1 VTNAEEAMPQQLP
14 SIDPS
19 RMRTLVRLA
28 LDEDLGDH
36 GDVTTDSVI
45 PAEMAAAAVLV
56 AREDCVCA
64 GLAVAEAVFRAVDPD
79 VVFRANVH
87 DGDHCPA
94 GTVLADAAGPARAL
108 LTAERTA
115 LNFLQR
121 LCGIA
126 TISATAVRAAGKKL
140 RVLDTRKTTPGWR
153 NLEKYAV
160 ACGGAENHRVGL
172 HDRVLIKD
180 NHRDLAGLAGP
191 GGIGRAVAAA
201 RAAHPDLLIEVE
213 ADTLAEVAEALAAK
227 ADWILLDNM
236 TDADMAAAV
245 HLVAGRARLEAS
257 GGITLP
263 RLPAIARTGVD
274 AVSLGALTHSARAV
288 DIAMDIRP
296 QPQPATGW
304 IPCP

>member
-1 VTNAEEAMPQQLP
+1 MF
-14 SIDPS
+14 
-19 RMRTLVRLA
+19 
-28 LDEDLGDH
+28 H
-36 GDVTTDSVI
+36 
-45 PAEMAAAAVLV
+45 
-56 AREDCVCA
+56 
-64 GLAVAEAVFRAVDPD
+64 AVDPD
-79 VVFRANVH
+79 VTFRANVH

-94 GTVLADAAGPARAL
+94 GTVLAHVLGPARAL

-126 TISATAVRAAGKKL
+126 TVSAAAAHAAGTKL

-160 ACGGAENHRVGL
+160 ACGGADNHRVGL
-172 HDRVLIKD
+172 YDRVLIKD
-180 NHRDLAGLAGP
+180 NHRELAGLDGP

-213 ADTLAEVAEALAAK
+213 ADTLAEVAEALAA
-227 ADWILLDNM
+227 AANWILLDNM
-236 TDADMAAAV
+236 TDATMAEAV
-245 HLVAGRARLEAS
+245 RRVAGRAKLEAS
-257 GGITLP
+257 GGITTE

-288 DIAMDIRP
+288 DIAMDIRT
-296 QPQPATGW
+296 QPQPAT
-304 IPCP
+304 

>member
-1 VTNAEEAMPQQLP
+1 MPQQRP

-19 RMRTLVRLA
+19 RLRTLVRLA
-28 LDEDLGDH
+28 LDEDLGDR
-36 GDVTTDSVI
+36 GDVTSDSVI
-45 PAEMAAAAVLV
+45 PSGRTAAAVLV

-64 GLAVAEAVFRAVDPD
+64 GLAVAEAVFHAIDPD
-79 VVFRANVH
+79 IAFRPNVH

-94 GTVLADAAGPARAL
+94 GTVLADVSGPARAL

-126 TISATAVRAAGKKL
+126 TVSAAAAHAAGKKL

-160 ACGGAENHRVGL
+160 ACGGSDNHRAGL
-172 HDRVLIKD
+172 YDRVLIKD
-180 NHRDLAGLAGP
+180 NHRELAGLDGP

-201 RAAHPDLLIEVE
+201 RAAHPDLLVEVE
-213 ADTLAEVAEALAAK
+213 ADTLAEVAEALAAN

-236 TDADMAAAV
+236 TDAEMADAV
-245 HLVAGRARLEAS
+245 RLVAGHAQLEAS
-257 GGITLP
+257 GGITP
-263 RLPAIARTGVD
+263 GRLPAIARTGVD

-288 DIAMDIRP
+288 DIAMDLRL
-296 QPQPATGW
+296 QPRQVV
-304 IPCP
+304 